1 MTHRDE
7 TFREIRHSATAFDW
21 RAASHMETPPRRRLP
36 DDDAELNA
44 LAHDEGWLIPPAEV
58 TRVALRPWQQA
69 VFWGLRVYIVVML
82 AVMAVGFAK
91 VAAGS

>member
-7 TFREIRHSATAFDW
+7 TLREIRHSAAAFDW
-21 RAASHMETPPRRRLP
+21 WAASNMATRQRRRLP

-44 LAHDEGWLIPPAEV
+44 LAHDEGWLIQPAEV
-58 TRVALRPWQQA
+58 TRVALRPWQQV

-82 AVMAVGFAK
+82 IVMAIGFAR
-91 VAAGS
+91 VAAGN

>member
-1 MTHRDE
+1 MTHRYE
-7 TFREIRHSATAFDW
+7 TLREIRHAAAAFDW
-21 RAASHMETPPRRRLP
+21 RAASDVETRQRRRLP

-44 LAHDEGWLIPPAEV
+44 LAHDEGWLVPPAEV

-82 AVMAVGFAK
+82 VVMAVGFAK
-91 VAAGS
+91 VAVGS